1 MYIITYY
8 IIFSGVFITQFHLII
23 GMITMSLLHVHVVN
37 LAKTC
42 TFFFLLQ
49 LLELLD
55 LKDQYFPQFQG
66 WLEDVVLPVY
76 KRLMQEAGTSDS
88 VEGNGQEMISTLTHL
103 LERVAED
110 PRKVK
115 NKF

>member
-1 MYIITYY
+1 MYIVTYH
-8 IIFSGVFITQFHLII
+8 IIFSGVFITQLQLII
-23 GMITMSLLHVHVVN
+23 DMIIMSLLHVHVVN
-37 LAKTC
+37 LAKTS
-42 TFFFLLQ
+42 TFFLLQ

-55 LKDQYFPQFQG
+55 LKDKYFPQFQG

-103 LERVAED
+103 LEHVAED

>member
-1 MYIITYY
+1 MYIVTYH
-8 IIFSGVFITQFHLII
+8 IIFSGVFITQLQLII
-23 GMITMSLLHVHVVN
+23 DMIIMSLLHVHVVN
-37 LAKTC
+37 LAKTS
-42 TFFFLLQ
+42 TFFSFVQ
-49 LLELLD
+49 LLD
-55 LKDQYFPQFQG
+55 LKDKYFPQFQG

-88 VEGNGQEMISTLTHL
+88 VEGNGHEMISTLTHL
-103 LERVAED
+103 LEHVAED